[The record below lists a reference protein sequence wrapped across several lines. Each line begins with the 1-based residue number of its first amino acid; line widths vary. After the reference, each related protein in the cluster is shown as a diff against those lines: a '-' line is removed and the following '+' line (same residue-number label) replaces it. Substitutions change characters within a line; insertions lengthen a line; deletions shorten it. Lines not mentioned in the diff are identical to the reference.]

1 MNIRNKLFW
10 LADKLRGDII
20 KKHLEE
26 IRFINDNPNNN
37 DAINRRKQAL
47 SNLIA
52 HTVSTVPYYKNLT
65 SSAKIHDFPVVDKNT
80 IRENIDLFISDKYS
94 KEKLKRGQTSG
105 STGTP
110 FVFYWDKNKIRRNN
124 ADTLYFWDNN
134 GYKFGKLR

>member
-37 DAINRRKQAL
+37 DVINRRKQAL

-65 SSAKIHDFPVVDKNT
+65 SSAKIHEQECP
-80 IRENIDLFISDKYS
+80 KY
-94 KEKLKRGQTSG
+94 
-105 STGTP
+105 
-110 FVFYWDKNKIRRNN
+110 I
-124 ADTLYFWDNN
+124 
-134 GYKFGKLR
+134 